1 MNDADFTYLATLLK
15 ERSGL
20 IVTPD
25 KQYLFDTRLGPIARE
40 HKLKDVDTLIGAMRQ
55 SRNEI
60 LIGAVVDA
68 MTTNETSFFRDRH
81 PFDAMRQII
90 LPALI
95 RARAQQKHIRIW
107 SAASSTG
114 QEAYSLA
121 IMIAENFPMLAGWKV
136 EIVGTDIS
144 PTALARANGATFSTF
159 EVQRGLP
166 IQMLVKHFSQEG
178 DRWTLKPELRKRVT
192 FQHFN
197 LLGDLSPLGGFDVI
211 FCRNV
216 LIYFDIAT
224 KARVL
229 DAMSRRLATDGALV
243 LGGSES
249 VFGICPKFAGV
260 SGLRGIYAL
269 DGKQPSWSASE
280 PLTRNA
286 AGF

>member
-1 MNDADFTYLATLLK
+1 MSTPINSSDFTYIANLLK

-25 KQYLFDTRLGPIARE
+25 KQYLFETRLGSIMRE
-40 HKLKDVDTLIGAMRQ
+40 QRVKTVDQLIGVMRQ
-55 SRNEI
+55 GRNEA
-60 LIGAVVDA
+60 LIAAVVDA

-81 PFDAMRQII
+81 PFDAMRQAI

-95 RARAQQKHIRIW
+95 RQRAQSKRIRIW
-107 SAASSTG
+107 SAACSTG

-121 IMIAENFPMLAGWKV
+121 IMLAEEFPMLANWQV

-144 PTALARANGATFSTF
+144 PTVLARAKEGVFSTF

-166 IQMLVKHFSQEG
+166 IQMLVKHFTQEG
-178 DRWTLKPELRKRVT
+178 ERWQLKPELRKRVS
-192 FQHFN
+192 FQPFN
-197 LLGDLSPLGGFDVI
+197 LLGDLSPLGTFDVI

-216 LIYFDIAT
+216 LIYFDLPT
-224 KARVL
+224 KSRVL
-229 DAMSRRLATDGALV
+229 EGMHRRLPADGTLI

-260 SGLRGIYAL
+260 AGLRGIYVHA
-269 DGKQPSWSASE
+269 GAANAETPV
-280 PLTRNA
+280 RA
-286 AGF
+286 AG

>member
-1 MNDADFTYLATLLK
+1 MNDLDFNYLAALLK
-15 ERSGL
+15 DRSGL

-40 HKLKDVDTLIGAMRQ
+40 HKLKDVDTLIAAMRQ
-55 SRNEI
+55 SRNEV

-81 PFDAMRQII
+81 PFDAMRQSI

-95 RARAQQKHIRIW
+95 RARAQQKQIRIW

-144 PTALARANGATFSTF
+144 PTALARAREATFSTF

-166 IQMLVKHFSQEG
+166 IQMLVKHFTQEG
-178 DRWTLKPELRKRVT
+178 DRWTLKPELRKRAT

-197 LLGDLSPLGGFDVI
+197 LLGDLAPLGGFDVI

-229 DAMSRRLATDGALV
+229 EAMSRRLAADGALV

-249 VFGICPKFAGV
+249 VFGICPKFAGI

-280 PLTRNA
+280 LPARSV
-286 AGF
+286 AGL

>member
-1 MNDADFTYLATLLK
+1 MNTADFTYVAALLK
-15 ERSGL
+15 DRSGL

-40 HKLKDVDTLIGAMRQ
+40 YKLKGVDEVIAAMRQ
-55 SRNEI
+55 GRNEA
-60 LIGAVVDA
+60 LIAAVVDA

-81 PFDAMRQII
+81 PFDAMRQTI
-90 LPALI
+90 LPELI
-95 RARAQQKHIRIW
+95 RRRAQQKHIRIW
-107 SAASSTG
+107 SAACSTG

-121 IMIAENFPMLAGWKV
+121 MMLADDFPMLASWRI

-144 PTALARANGATFSTF
+144 PSVLARAKEGAFSTF

-166 IQMLVKHFSQEG
+166 IQMLVKHFAQEG
-178 DRWTLKPELRKRVT
+178 DRWIFKPELRKRT
-192 FQHFN
+192 SFQPFN
-197 LLGDLSPLGGFDVI
+197 LLGDLAPLGQFDVI

-216 LIYFDIAT
+216 LIYFDLPT
-224 KARVL
+224 KTKVL
-229 DAMSRRLATDGALV
+229 EGMHRRLAADGTLV

-260 SGLRGIYAL
+260 AGLRGIYAHA
-269 DGKQPSWSASE
+269 DVQHPV
-280 PLTRNA
+280 RNA

>member
-1 MNDADFTYLATLLK
+1 MNDADFNYLAALLK
-15 ERSGL
+15 DRSGL

-55 SRNEI
+55 SRNEV

-81 PFDAMRQII
+81 PFDAMRQTI

-95 RARAQQKHIRIW
+95 RARAQQKQIRIW

-121 IMIAENFPMLAGWKV
+121 IMIAENFPMLASWKI

-144 PTALARANGATFSTF
+144 PTALARAKEATFSTF

-166 IQMLVKHFSQEG
+166 IQMLVKHFTQEG
-178 DRWTLKPELRKRVT
+178 DRWTLKPELRKRAT

-229 DAMSRRLATDGALV
+229 DAMSRRLAADGALV

-280 PLTRNA
+280 PLAPKA